1 MESIRTRQGVHFEAM
16 KTLTRRRIVVD
27 DSALAAR
34 IGSQLLAARKQAGL
48 TQQRLAEGRYTKAY
62 VSALEKGH
70 AKPSMAALNF
80 FSGRLGLPP
89 SYFLGEPAVR
99 RDRLDADIMLAS
111 GRWQAALDAFDAI
124 LRQPLDRSLRAEAQH
139 GRAEALCRLDRGVEA
154 IAAATES
161 LTIFDALGR
170 NRDAALVTYWLAYG
184 QHLVEN
190 TTEAGALLRGL
201 LVKLRVRDDL
211 DPDLGVRVL
220 IALSSLEAT
229 EDHHRAALGYL
240 EEARVMAADL
250 DDWRR
255 AAFLSQLAQ
264 NYTDTGDAEAAIR
277 TGVESLGLFR
287 AAEAEREAAV
297 LENNLA
303 LAYLRIGSV
312 ERATGFASHAR
323 NRHAKDGNRHALA
336 HVADTEAQIALATG
350 DTVQALRLSEEALG
364 HAEASE
370 NRRATVSSL
379 LTRARSQV
387 AAGDPD
393 AAVRT
398 YSRSADEI
406 RAHGPRSRL
415 KEALGEWAEVLAS
428 QGRHDVAY
436 ALTREALLAASDPSP
451 RAEPAQSP
459 VRVQTIA
466 TSRS

>member
-1 MESIRTRQGVHFEAM
+1 M
-16 KTLTRRRIVVD
+16 KKLTRRRVVVD

-34 IGSQLLAARKQAGL
+34 IGGRLLAARKQAGL

-80 FSGRLGLPP
+80 FSQRLGLPP
-89 SYFLGEPAVR
+89 SYFLGDPAVR
-99 RDRLDADIMLAS
+99 RDRLEADILLAS
-111 GRWQAALDAFDAI
+111 GRWQAALDAFDVI
-124 LRQPLDRSLRAEAQH
+124 LMKPLDSSLRAEVQH

-161 LTIFDALGR
+161 FAIFDALGR
-170 NRDAALVTYWLAYG
+170 DRDAALVTYWQAYG

-190 TTEAGALLRGL
+190 TAEAGALLRAL
-201 LVKLRVRDDL
+201 LARLRVRDDL

-264 NYTDTGDAEAAIR
+264 NYTDTGDTEAAIR
-277 TGVESLGLFR
+277 TGVESLALFR
-287 AAEAEREAAV
+287 AADAEREAAV

-303 LAYLRIGSV
+303 LAYLRLGNV
-312 ERATGFASHAR
+312 ERATDFASHAR
-323 NRHAKDGNRHALA
+323 SRHTEDGNRHALA
-336 HVADTEAQIALATG
+336 RVADTEAQIALATG
-350 DTVQALRLSEEALG
+350 DITAALRLSEEALS
-364 HAEASE
+364 HAQVSE
-370 NRRATVSSL
+370 NRRAAVSSL
-379 LTRARSQV
+379 LTTARSYV
-387 AAGDPD
+387 AVGDST

-398 YSRSADEI
+398 YSRAADEI
-406 RAHGPRSRL
+406 REHGPRSRL

-436 ALTREALLAASDPSP
+436 ALTREALLAASDPTP
-451 RAEPAQSP
+451 RPEPAQSTRRAKS
-459 VRVQTIA
+459 VSASI
-466 TSRS
+466 S